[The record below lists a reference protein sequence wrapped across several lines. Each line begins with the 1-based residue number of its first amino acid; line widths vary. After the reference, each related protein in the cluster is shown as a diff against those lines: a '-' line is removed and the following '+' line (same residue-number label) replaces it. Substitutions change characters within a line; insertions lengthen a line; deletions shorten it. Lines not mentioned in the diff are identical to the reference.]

1 MVGMRRNLVVSRRV
15 RRGAI
20 LTTVALALALGG
32 CGRRGKL
39 EPPPDPNN
47 PFAYGQPDPTLDA
60 NGQPSKTKVGT
71 HRRPKNPPI
80 RPPTDSFILDP
91 LL

>member
-1 MVGMRRNLVVSRRV
+1 MAVSGARRRA
-15 RRGAI
+15 AI
-20 LTTVALALALGG
+20 AVLAAALALGG

-47 PFAYGQPDPTLDA
+47 PFALGADPQAKAADGTAGGQ
-60 NGQPSKTKVGT
+60 TKDGRP
-71 HRRPKNPPI
+71 HRPKNPPI
-80 RPPTDSFILDP
+80 RPPNESFILDP

>member
-1 MVGMRRNLVVSRRV
+1 MVLSRRV
-15 RRGAI
+15 RRGAT
-20 LTTVALALALGG
+20 LGAVALALALGG
-32 CGRRGKL
+32 CGRRGRL

-47 PFAYGQPDPTLDA
+47 PFAYGYPAPAADQTGGDGKP
-60 NGQPSKTKVGT
+60 VV

-80 RPPTDSFILDP
+80 KAPVEPFVLDP